1 MEYVV
6 DWVNDAWRGEFIS
19 ENMKDIAKIAEETDI
34 NNHRVMRE
42 QRHQKESKDQIRSLK
57 NHINDLELE
66 IDNIRRDHGKRREN
80 ISKKELAL
88 MEKAKKN

>member
-1 MEYVV
+1 
-6 DWVNDAWRGEFIS
+6 
-19 ENMKDIAKIAEETDI
+19 
-34 NNHRVMRE
+34 
-42 QRHQKESKDQIRSLK
+42 
-57 NHINDLELE
+57 LELE

>member
-1 MEYVV
+1 MQGCMDLEI
-6 DWVNDAWRGEFIS
+6 AIS
-19 ENMKDIAKIAEETDI
+19 EKERALAKIVEDTDI

-57 NHINDLELE
+57 KHIHDLELE
-66 IDNIRRDHGKRREN
+66 IDNIRRDHAKRREN